1 MRKGMLLVRNGK
13 NECLIS
19 SSDFVHML
27 TGNRHGY
34 GFYHLTRWSS
44 LCRMMEPVV
53 VPGDGGAH
61 RMLHLGAAFN
71 MNDEN
76 DKKCG
81 KRVYFTSFS
90 FGPPE
95 NISMWTNYGIP
106 NEEAVRITI
115 PSGVMSDWVEDF
127 NAGRI
132 EVYGV
137 GSDGAL
143 KPLASEACLRMVDVA
158 YWSKKEVGRNRRDPN
173 EGLFFYDGD
182 KFRLTDCSD
191 VDKFM
196 AQQPY
201 LFKEF
206 GWNYEKETRLVLE
219 FASEDFLLP
228 VALHQGTS
236 LGSLAVGLE
245 LIQCVCHGL
254 DDDEI
259 DAGTYLVPF
268 RIRHR
273 SLDILTEFLLEL
285 RSEAEARD
293 IGNEGQRILHASYND
308 LIVEISDVKIH
319 SLSFFF

>member
-1 MRKGMLLVRNGK
+1 MPLVRNGK

-19 SSDFVHML
+19 SSDFVRML

-34 GFYHLTRWSS
+34 GFYHLTRWTS

-53 VPGDGGAH
+53 VPGDGVAH

-143 KPLASEACLRMVDVA
+143 KPLTSEACLRMVDVA
-158 YWSKKEVGRNRRDPN
+158 YWSKKEVGRNKRDPN

-182 KFRLTDCSD
+182 KFRLTDCAD

-219 FASEDFLLP
+219 FEEDLADLYKR
-228 VALHQGTS
+228 VAVTFDNPLEAVDAMFPKLVTQGPWFTPS
-236 LGSLAVGLE
+236 TMPGEKA
-245 LIQCVCHGL
+245 
-254 DDDEI
+254 
-259 DAGTYLVPF
+259 AG
-268 RIRHR
+268 
-273 SLDILTEFLLEL
+273 
-285 RSEAEARD
+285 
-293 IGNEGQRILHASYND
+293 
-308 LIVEISDVKIH
+308 H
-319 SLSFFF
+319 SLSEAKQSRYNGVVKMRSVCDSCPERDSNACKCPYKGQR

>member
-1 MRKGMLLVRNGK
+1 MRNIRSFVRNEKNEYMISSADLVR
-13 NECLIS
+13 
-19 SSDFVHML
+19 ML

-115 PSGVMSDWVEDF
+115 PSGVMLDWVEDF

-158 YWSKKEVGRNRRDPN
+158 YWSKKEVGRNKRDPN

-182 KFRLTDCSD
+182 KCRLTDCSD

-219 FASEDFLLP
+219 FEEDLADLYKR
-228 VALHQGTS
+228 VAVTFDNPLEVVNAMFPKLVTQGPWFTPS
-236 LGSLAVGLE
+236 KMPGEKA
-245 LIQCVCHGL
+245 
-254 DDDEI
+254 
-259 DAGTYLVPF
+259 AGHNL
-268 RIRHR
+268 
-273 SLDILTEFLLEL
+273 
-285 RSEAEARD
+285 SEAKPSRYNGVVKMRSVCDSCPERD
-293 IGNEGQRILHASYND
+293 SNACKCPYKGQR
-308 LIVEISDVKIH
+308 
-319 SLSFFF
+319 